1 MKTDLIIREGS
12 FLRAMG
18 NLKNL
23 RKYFHKYRNKHWMII
38 SATLLGLLG
47 VNNLAVSHGRSHA
60 VSANNNYARQDYQE
74 TQQSAASSAAD
85 HAASQVSGLN
95 AIASSASNMGQS
107 IASNSN
113 LPKSD
118 ASMFSSLTNYI
129 YSSALNLGSQIS
141 ASASASLSASASASA
156 ANSQRN
162 SYGNFDNTSRTYS
175 VPNCNPGGS
184 FPATRI
190 ALFNNNKVVWHDG
203 PKAINLNQHDIRTA
217 QVLSSIHSDNEVV
230 YVTSLNGK
238 VGYVY
243 GFSKQEPQP
252 LYLNQRYV
260 YLSTNHQI
268 MNVNTANLADS
279 RIIETIHYA
288 NSNLVKYCVSTKY
301 GIGCIY
307 INISSANENHQN
319 TNVNNDE
326 NKKNDPVPL
335 SNQVPSN
342 DKTSKTNGS
351 HYTND
356 QKVNILKS
364 QIDSLIQAIQSD
376 QKRIDSLLNLLHR

>member
-1 MKTDLIIREGS
+1 
-12 FLRAMG
+12 MG
-18 NLKNL
+18 DLKNL

-47 VNNLAVSHGRSHA
+47 VNNLAVSHGHSHA
-60 VSANNNYARQDYQE
+60 ASVNNNYVCQDHQGV
-74 TQQSAASSAAD
+74 QQSVASSAAD
-85 HAASQVSGLN
+85 HAASQVSGLD
-95 AIASSASNMGQS
+95 AVASSASNMEQS

-141 ASASASLSASASASA
+141 ASASASLSASVSASA
-156 ANSQRN
+156 ANLQRN
-162 SYGNFDNTSRTYS
+162 SHGSFYDTSRTYS
-175 VPNCNPGGS
+175 VPNYNPGGS
-184 FPATRI
+184 FPAARV
-190 ALFNNNKVVWHDG
+190 ALFNNSRVVWHDG
-203 PKAINLNQHDIRTA
+203 PKAINLNQHDIQAA

-230 YVTSLNGK
+230 YVTNLNGK

-260 YLSTNHQI
+260 YLSLNHQI
-268 MNVNTANLADS
+268 MNVNTSDLADS

-307 INISSANENHQN
+307 INIPPANENNRNISN
-319 TNVNNDE
+319 TSVNNDE
-326 NKKNDPVPL
+326 NKKNDSVSLPSHVPATV
-335 SNQVPSN
+335 NN
-342 DKTSKTNGS
+342 NSKVNKP

-356 QKVNILKS
+356 QKINILRS